1 MSIEPDMSAAAEPS
15 LPVQDNA
22 DTSLINEIKR
32 KSFHFLSTVIPIGYY
47 LTNYNTALWVLGGLL
62 GLAILIEYA
71 RLAHTAVNRFFHR
84 IFGNLLRDTESFHY
98 SGATYL
104 LISSF
109 LVILV
114 FHKEIA
120 ILCLLFLT
128 LGDGTAAI
136 VGKSFGRTRIF
147 SKTLEGTVAFLIVA
161 VGAGLFFGQIPFY
174 IRLSGAF
181 VAAIVELL
189 PMRTSDN
196 LRIPIVSG
204 SVMELLLISYLQNQ
218 NAPAGPGG
226 TVVEIGR
233 IITIL
238 TS

>member
-1 MSIEPDMSAAAEPS
+1 MSIEPDITVAAR
-15 LPVQDNA
+15 DNA
-22 DTSLINEIKR
+22 DTNLINEFKR
-32 KSFHFLSTVIPIGYY
+32 KGFHFLSAGIPIGYY
-47 LTNYNTALWVLGGLL
+47 LTGYHIALWVLGGLL
-62 GLAILIEYA
+62 ALAILIEYA
-71 RLAHTAVNRFFHR
+71 RLSHTTVNRFFHK
-84 IFGNLLRDTESFHY
+84 IFGNMLRDTESFHY

-128 LGDGTAAI
+128 LGDGAAAI
-136 VGKSFGRTRIF
+136 IGKSFGRTKLF
-147 SKTLEGTVAFLIVA
+147 SKTLEGTLAFTVVS
-161 VGAGLFFGQIPFY
+161 VGVGFFFGQIPFY
-174 IRLSGAF
+174 IRVAGAV

-204 SVMELLLISYLQNQ
+204 SVMELLLISYLQSLNT
-218 NAPAGPGG
+218 PIGTGE
-226 TVVEIGR
+226 TVVEICH
-233 IITIL
+233 TIAKYFV
-238 TS
+238 